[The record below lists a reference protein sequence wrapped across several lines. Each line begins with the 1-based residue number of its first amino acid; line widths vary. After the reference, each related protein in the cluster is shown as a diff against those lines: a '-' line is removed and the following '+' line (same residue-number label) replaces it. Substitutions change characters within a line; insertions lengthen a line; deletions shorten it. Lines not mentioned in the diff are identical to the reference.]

1 MEFDYVVVGAGSA
14 GCVVANRLSAN
25 NAATVALIEAGGA
38 DNSPWIHIPVG
49 YFRTMG
55 NPKTDW
61 CYKTEA
67 DPGLNGRTIDWP
79 RGKVLGGSSS
89 INGLLYVRGQPQDF
103 DHWRQLGNTGW
114 SWSDV
119 LPYFRRAENW
129 EGAAAEERGVG
140 GPLNVSENKVDREIV
155 EAWLEAATAAG
166 YRRTVDYNREE
177 QEGVGYFQMTMKN
190 GRRCSTAAAYLTPVR
205 KRSNLHIFTNAHSEK
220 LLIDGNDVTLS
231 LIHI

>member
-1 MEFDYVVVGAGSA
+1 MFSIISLVEGLFDLEFDYVVVGAGSA

-25 NAATVALIEAGGA
+25 NGATVALIEAGGA

-129 EGAAAEERGVG
+129 EGVAAEERGVG

-155 EAWLEAATAAG
+155 EAWLEVANLLRKEIILLAEDGCACRETE
-166 YRRTVDYNREE
+166 RRLFHIYVPGQPRCNVWRFY
-177 QEGVGYFQMTMKN
+177 GC
-190 GRRCSTAAAYLTPVR
+190 RRCLAV
-205 KRSNLHIFTNAHSEK
+205 
-220 LLIDGNDVTLS
+220 
-231 LIHI
+231 

>member
-1 MEFDYVVVGAGSA
+1 M
-14 GCVVANRLSAN
+14 
-25 NAATVALIEAGGA
+25 
-38 DNSPWIHIPVG
+38 
-49 YFRTMG
+49 
-55 NPKTDW
+55 
-61 CYKTEA
+61 
-67 DPGLNGRTIDWP
+67 
-79 RGKVLGGSSS
+79 
-89 INGLLYVRGQPQDF
+89 
-103 DHWRQLGNTGW
+103 

-166 YRRTVDYNREE
+166 YRRTVDYNRED

-190 GRRCSTAAAYLTPVR
+190 GRRCSSAAAYLKPAR

-220 LLIDGNDVTLS
+220 LLIDGNDVTGVPVSYTHLT
-231 LIHI
+231 LPTILLV

>member
-1 MEFDYVVVGAGSA
+1 MVVGAGSA

-25 NAATVALIEAGGA
+25 NGATVALIEAGSA

-89 INGLLYVRGQPQDF
+89 INGL
-103 DHWRQLGNTGW
+103 
-114 SWSDV
+114 
-119 LPYFRRAENW
+119 
-129 EGAAAEERGVG
+129 
-140 GPLNVSENKVDREIV
+140 
-155 EAWLEAATAAG
+155 
-166 YRRTVDYNREE
+166 
-177 QEGVGYFQMTMKN
+177 
-190 GRRCSTAAAYLTPVR
+190 
-205 KRSNLHIFTNAHSEK
+205 
-220 LLIDGNDVTLS
+220 
-231 LIHI
+231 